1 MHSRKDKPDVELGIE
16 VLRNSSFA
24 MLQASRRNYQMTVR
38 FTRVKE
44 GQPPPDLK
52 LAFEVVTIP
61 YMQDER
67 GNTMTSLATRAG
79 AISRDEAPAFRA
91 AAVEAIRKLGP
102 GAGSNKIV
110 VEVRAR
116 GVAIG
121 SDPAKRF
128 LKQYASDP
136 RDVICNDENGGYR
149 LALPAPDLS

>member
-1 MHSRKDKPDVELGIE
+1 
-16 VLRNSSFA
+16 
-24 MLQASRRNYQMTVR
+24 MTVR

-44 GQPPPDLK
+44 GQPPPDVK
-52 LAFEVVTIP
+52 LAV
-61 YMQDER
+61 R
-67 GNTMTSLATRAG
+67 GRVQSRTCRMSAGTR
-79 AISRDEAPAFRA
+79 SRRWRREPELSAEIEAPAFHA